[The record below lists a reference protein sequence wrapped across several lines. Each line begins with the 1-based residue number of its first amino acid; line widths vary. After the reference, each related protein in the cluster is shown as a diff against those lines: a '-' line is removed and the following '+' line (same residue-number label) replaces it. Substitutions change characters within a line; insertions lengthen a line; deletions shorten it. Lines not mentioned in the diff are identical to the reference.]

1 LTEPLLPL
9 RKNRDFILLQV
20 GQTLSTIGSQSTA
33 IAYPL
38 LVLALTHSPARAG
51 IVGFAAVA
59 PWAIF
64 GFGAGVLADRAPRK
78 RVMITTDVVRVVA
91 VSSVIVAAAFD
102 KLTFPHVAGI
112 AFLEGTMFVFFNVAE
127 FGALRSVVATVQLP
141 RAVAAEQARYSTV
154 GLIGPP
160 LGGALYGIGR
170 ALPFVANS
178 ISVLASLGSLLAIR
192 TPFQEVREPE
202 EPGALRAQL
211 TEGLRW
217 LWGHT
222 FLRTCAILFAATNLI
237 YEGIFLVLVVV
248 GRRQGLSGA
257 QIGGLIAVFGACSL
271 VGSML
276 APRLQRLLSMKEII
290 IASFWVQL
298 GIAAFVLKPSVYV
311 LLAGAIPMMV
321 LLPTSN
327 SVVIGYRVAVVPDR
341 LTGRVNSVARTIAL
355 CGAPLGPL
363 CAGLLLSS
371 VSPRATM
378 AVFSVFLLIPA
389 VIGTSN
395 RAIRNAPSLDELDDL
410 PTGEASPVGVG

>member
-1 LTEPLLPL
+1 LSEPLLPL

-38 LVLALTHSPARAG
+38 LVLALTHSPAKAG
-51 IVGFAAVA
+51 VVGFAAVA

-78 RVMITTDVVRVVA
+78 RVMITTDIVRVIA

-102 KLTFPHVAGI
+102 TLTFPHVAGV

-154 GLIGPP
+154 GLVGPP
-160 LGGALYGIGR
+160 LGGAL
-170 ALPFVANS
+170 F
-178 ISVLASLGSLLAIR
+178 SLGSLLAIR

-202 EPGALRAQL
+202 EANALRAQL

-217 LWGHT
+217 LWSHP
-222 FLRTCAILFAATNLI
+222 FLRTCALLFTATNLI

-276 APRLQRLLSMKEII
+276 APRLQRLFSMKEII

-298 GIAAFVLKPSVYV
+298 GIAAFVIKPSVYV
-311 LLAGAIPMMV
+311 MLAGAVPMFL

-363 CAGLLLSS
+363 FAGLLLST
-371 VSPRATM
+371 VSPRETIA
-378 AVFSVFLLIPA
+378 AFSLFLLIPA
-389 VIGTSN
+389 VIGTSS

-410 PTGEASPVGVG
+410 PKAEASPVGVG